1 MNTRPE
7 LAAPELLLLPMQ
19 KAEEAAMWEKRV
31 QQLLARYGKVDIEE
45 YKRVEDQLKQLQAS
59 LKDTVPRKD
68 LAQV

>member
-1 MNTRPE
+1 
-7 LAAPELLLLPMQ
+7 
-19 KAEEAAMWEKRV
+19 MWEKRV